1 MRDLYFCGDIHG
13 EFRTLVWTALEKY
26 RIKNSDIIVLGDFG
40 MGFDK
45 KIWSLTPQ
53 QATMAKMFNANDRIS
68 MN

>member
-40 MGFDK
+40 MGFG
-45 KIWSLTPQ
+45 Q
-53 QATMAKMFNANDRIS
+53 RM
-68 MN
+68 